1 MRNHESARGALGAK
15 TTPFRVGE
23 RAVRPLTADEV
34 VAMVEHGVLGED
46 DRVELLHGMLVRR
59 GPKTPVHEGVKS
71 QLVEWLVDATART
84 DRVARVASPLVV
96 PDRTSLPEPDVMVAP
111 RPVRRFAFATTAL
124 LVVEIAD
131 GTLRTDLEVKPPL
144 YAAAGVPEVWVVE
157 VGRRRLHVL
166 DEPVA
171 GGGGYGR
178 VRVIEDQS
186 EPLRPR
192 HVDAPPITLG
202 GLFAGLEPVVVR
214 S

>member
-1 MRNHESARGALGAK
+1 MTAR
-15 TTPFRVGE
+15 TPSVAAPPNFTVGE
-23 RAVRPLTADEV
+23 RAVRPLTVDEV
-34 VAMVEHGVLGED
+34 VAMAEHGVLGED

-59 GPKTPVHEGVKS
+59 GPKTPHHETAKTRFMRWLGRGVAEGRFD
-71 QLVEWLVDATART
+71 LLM
-84 DRVARVASPLVV
+84 ASALAV
-96 PDRTSLPEPDVMVAP
+96 PDPTSLPEPDVAVIARVE
-111 RPVRRFAFATTAL
+111 RPAAFATTAL

-166 DEPVA
+166 DEPA
-171 GGGGYGR
+171 ADGGGYGR

-202 GLFAGLEPVVVR
+202 GLFAGLEPLVVR